1 MGHTKGPWE
10 LLRQGKEIQGDG
22 GHEVWC
28 FVNSIGISITEIPVE
43 SYNEDGNKAYHVS
56 KVESLA
62 NARLIAA
69 APDLLAALQRFIDFA
84 NKQIEESSDKYKSSM
99 VRQGEAAIAKAEPK

>member
-69 APDLLAALQRFIDFA
+69 APDLLAALKGIFDSYGDDLCNCVDDSKHCPYCIAR
-84 NKQIEESSDKYKSSM
+84 
-99 VRQGEAAIAKAEPK
+99 AAIAKAEPK